1 MNMMD
6 ARSEKNYGF
15 KALIPLLVFLVLFV
29 GCGAYFSIKGVEEP
43 FEQMSR
49 YVAVLIGIVVALLC
63 FDTHK
68 SVGEKIKVYY
78 GTAGNSSVMLICF
91 VVLMASAFSG
101 AVKATGGMN
110 AIINLGISLIPTH
123 FLAPGIFL
131 MCAILSL
138 IVGTNLG
145 TATLMAPI
153 AAALVEGTTMHPGL
167 AAAAVITGVNFGD
180 NISIIS
186 DNTIIATSGV
196 GAEPRNKFLMNMKIA
211 LPAAILTALVYA
223 FLGRDVV
230 VANNVATAA
239 GEYNLLTGLPYILV
253 LILGA
258 TGANVILVLLSGMG
272 LSCVIGMLTG
282 TATFWDWA
290 KGVSSGMEGVFWLVA
305 FAVMLS
311 GLTGYVRY
319 YGGMDWLLEKAKNG
333 LKTSRSTEYLIFFL
347 PMIIAAIISNNP
359 LAILICAPV
368 VKDLGERY
376 DIGAT
381 RLACLLDIGACIGPM
396 IMPHGTI
403 MLLVT
408 GTLATTFVDTLRFE
422 FYTLFLAITTIL
434 IIQFTK
440 NKAVKAK

>member
-68 SVGEKIKVYY
+68 PVGEKIKVYY

-211 LPAAILTALVYA
+211 LPAAIITALIYA

-290 KGVSSGMEGVFWLVA
+290 KGISSGMEGVFWLVA

-422 FYTLFLAITTIL
+422 YYTLFLAITTIL

>member
-68 SVGEKIKVYY
+68 PVGEKIKVYY

-211 LPAAILTALVYA
+211 LPAAIITALIYA

-290 KGVSSGMEGVFWLVA
+290 KGISSGMEGVFWLVA

>member
-29 GCGAYFSIKGVEEP
+29 GCGAYFSIVGVEEP

-211 LPAAILTALVYA
+211 LPAAIITALIYA

-272 LSCVIGMLTG
+272 LSCIIGMLTG

-290 KGVSSGMEGVFWLVA
+290 KGISSGMEGVFWLVA

-422 FYTLFLAITTIL
+422 YYTLFLAITTIL

>member
-15 KALIPLLVFLVLFV
+15 RALIPLLVFLVLFV

-101 AVKATGGMN
+101 AVKATGGMD

-211 LPAAILTALVYA
+211 LPAAIITALIYA

-290 KGVSSGMEGVFWLVA
+290 KGISSGMEGVFWLVA

>member
-68 SVGEKIKVYY
+68 PVGEKIKVYY

-211 LPAAILTALVYA
+211 LPAAIITALIYA

-290 KGVSSGMEGVFWLVA
+290 KGISSGMEGVFWLVA

-359 LAILICAPV
+359 LAILICASV

>member
-29 GCGAYFSIKGVEEP
+29 GCGAYFSIVGVEEP

-211 LPAAILTALVYA
+211 LPAAIITALIYA

-272 LSCVIGMLTG
+272 LSCIIGMLTG

-290 KGVSSGMEGVFWLVA
+290 KGISSGMEGVFWLVA